1 MLIWNWQAE
10 VLSLTEVDGLFV
22 FNNPIP
28 HDSRGRFIKLYSEQV
43 LQQSELDF
51 KIAQVNF
58 SITEQRGTTRGL
70 HFQMPPHGEKKIITC
85 VRGRVFDVI
94 LDLRRHSK
102 TFLKHVTFEL
112 DSECGKSLYV
122 PSGCAH
128 GFQVLD
134 GPAEMLYAHS
144 EEYRPDFE
152 AGVNPTDPLVQVS
165 WPLEIKVISERDYSF
180 PFLDKTFRGI
190 EQ

>member
-1 MLIWNWQAE
+1 MLSQ
-10 VLSLTEVDGLFV
+10 TEVDGLFV

-28 HDSRGRFIKLYSEQV
+28 HDSRGSFIKLYSEQV

-51 KIAQVNF
+51 KIAQVNL
-58 SITEQRGTTRGL
+58 SITERRGTTRGL
-70 HFQMPPHGEKKIITC
+70 HFQVPPYSEKKIITC

-94 LDLRRHSK
+94 LDLRRHSN

-128 GFQVLD
+128 GFQVLN

-165 WPLEIKVISERDYSF
+165 WPLAIDMISDRDRSF
-180 PFLDKTFRGI
+180 PFLNKAFRGI
-190 EQ
+190 EP

>member
-1 MLIWNWQAE
+1 
-10 VLSLTEVDGLFV
+10 VLSQTEVDGLFV
-22 FNNPIP
+22 LSNVIP
-28 HDSRGRFIKLYSEQV
+28 HDSRGSFFKFYSEQM
-43 LQQSELDF
+43 LQQSGLDF
-51 KIAQVNF
+51 KIAQVNL

-70 HFQMPPHGEKKIITC
+70 HFQAPPYSEKKIITC

-94 LDLRRHSK
+94 LDLRRNSN

-112 DSECGKSLYV
+112 DAKSGKSLYV

-128 GFQVLD
+128 GFQVLE

-152 AGVNPTDPLVQVS
+152 AGINPIDPLIQIS
-165 WPLEIKVISERDYSF
+165 WPLEIKVISDRDHSF
-180 PFLDKTFRGI
+180 PFLDKTFEGI